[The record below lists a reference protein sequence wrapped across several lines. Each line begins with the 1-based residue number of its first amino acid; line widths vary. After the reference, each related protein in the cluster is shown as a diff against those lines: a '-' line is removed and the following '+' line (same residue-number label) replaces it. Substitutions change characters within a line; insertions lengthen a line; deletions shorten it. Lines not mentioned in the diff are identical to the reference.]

1 MLYTLGV
8 LAFAFGLLASIAL
21 HELGHMVPAKAFG
34 VRVTQYMVGFG
45 PTLWS
50 KQRGETEYGIKG
62 IPLGGYIRMIG
73 MIPPRQDGTRSRW
86 PRRLAQLTEDFRA
99 TSRAD
104 VQFADDARE
113 FYRLPPWKKIIIMV
127 GGPSM
132 NLLIYLV
139 LTVIL
144 LTSVGLP
151 LTTNRVGSIERC
163 VLPANV
169 TAPALPADGSCP
181 AGTSVTPASAV
192 LKVGDRIL
200 AIDGTKT
207 ENWAPASKIL
217 RTSAGKALTLTILR
231 NGQTIQ
237 VGITPVRNLVYVGN
251 SATPVSSGYLGVAL
265 DQTIKPVPVA
275 KLPGEIGSQI
285 GAGFAALGAFPSK
298 IGSLFGTVFEGHKR
312 DATGAVGVVGL
323 GRIGG
328 EEAASAAP
336 LMRKIEFLLSLLASV
351 NLLLFLFNLVPLLPL
366 DGGHVAGAIWESIR
380 RRVADVKAGRAA
392 ARAPNGVAP
401 PRRAIYVDTAQ
412 MVPVLYG
419 VAVVLLAFTA
429 LVVYADI
436 VHPISFT

>member
-50 KQRGETEYGIKG
+50 KQRGETEYGVKG

-169 TAPALPADGSCP
+169 TAP
-181 AGTSVTPASAV
+181 
-192 LKVGDRIL
+192 
-200 AIDGTKT
+200 
-207 ENWAPASKIL
+207 
-217 RTSAGKALTLTILR
+217 
-231 NGQTIQ
+231 
-237 VGITPVRNLVYVGN
+237 
-251 SATPVSSGYLGVAL
+251 GVAGRR
-265 DQTIKPVPVA
+265 V
-275 KLPGEIGSQI
+275 LPGRHVRHARLGRAQGRRPDPGHRRHHDREL
-285 GAGFAALGAFPSK
+285 GAGVEDPA
-298 IGSLFGTVFEGHKR
+298 
-312 DATGAVGVVGL
+312 
-323 GRIGG
+323 
-328 EEAASAAP
+328 
-336 LMRKIEFLLSLLASV
+336 
-351 NLLLFLFNLVPLLPL
+351 
-366 DGGHVAGAIWESIR
+366 
-380 RRVADVKAGRAA
+380 
-392 ARAPNGVAP
+392 
-401 PRRAIYVDTAQ
+401 
-412 MVPVLYG
+412 
-419 VAVVLLAFTA
+419 
-429 LVVYADI
+429 
-436 VHPISFT
+436 